1 MMTSQ
6 SLATFLKREFATTLK
21 VMRAYPENEMDFAPH
36 ERSSTTKQLMATF
49 VFEMY
54 LIRSTVLGEIID
66 PNIYQTYHKETLDE
80 LVSDFEKETNHVLEM
95 LEKMND
101 EELSKTVNFAGNDFV
116 ASDFIHM
123 MMCDQ
128 IHHRGQLSVY
138 IRMAGGKVPSIYG
151 PSADD
156 PGTNL

>member
-1 MMTSQ
+1 MINSE
-6 SLATFLKREFATTLK
+6 SLVSFLQREFATTLK

-36 ERSSTTKQLMATF
+36 ERSSSTKKLMATF

-54 LIRSTVLGEIID
+54 LIRSTVLGETID

-80 LVSDFEKETNHVLEM
+80 LITDFETETKHVLEM
-95 LEKMND
+95 VEKMSD
-101 EELSKTVNFAGNDFV
+101 EDLSKAVNFAGNEFA

-123 MMCDQ
+123 MLCDQ